1 MLNDLQTWFF
11 WDATTLST
19 LVIVGVTVVS
29 LVVFYALLRKKD
41 KAPESDPYEEFLAE
55 EFKLTLAV
63 KPAEF
68 LELPQEPK
76 VMVFEESIEKKPA
89 AKKPAKKKAAKKA
102 AKKKVAKAKVT
113 SAK

>member
-1 MLNDLQTWFF
+1 MLNDLQAWFF
-11 WDATTLST
+11 WDATTLSS
-19 LVIVGVTVVS
+19 VVMAGVAVVA

-55 EFKLTLAV
+55 EFKLVSV
-63 KPAEF
+63 KDIDF
-68 LELPQEPK
+68 LQLPPEPK
-76 VMVFEESIEKKPA
+76 VMVFEEPIEKKPTV
-89 AKKPAKKKAAKKA
+89 KKPAKKKAAKKA